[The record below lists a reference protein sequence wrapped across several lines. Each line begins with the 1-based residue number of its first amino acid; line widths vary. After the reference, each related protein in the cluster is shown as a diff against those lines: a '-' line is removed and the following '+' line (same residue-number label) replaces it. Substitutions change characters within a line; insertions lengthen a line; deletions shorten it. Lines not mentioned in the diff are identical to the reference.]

1 MPGFFIEERCPKT
14 FEGIPKRPKVLKTS
28 KIRDFVIK
36 GMECQFS
43 KNVGLGK
50 FLPNL
55 EIPEAFVVGLKVS
68 FSGYSLSW
76 RLEDFE
82 VSVSNFVSRVSQ
94 SLEFTPGISTN
105 YIHVKF
111 CFLTLILVRVT

>member
-1 MPGFFIEERCPKT
+1 
-14 FEGIPKRPKVLKTS
+14 
-28 KIRDFVIK
+28 
-36 GMECQFS
+36 MECQLS

-94 SLEFTPGISTN
+94 SLESGADPG
-105 YIHVKF
+105 
-111 CFLTLILVRVT
+111 FLLGGGAPLTDS

>member
-1 MPGFFIEERCPKT
+1 MPGFFIEERCPKA
-14 FEGIPKRPKVLKTS
+14 FEGIRKRSKVLKTS

-36 GMECQFS
+36 GIECQFS

-50 FLPNL
+50 FLLNL

-68 FSGYSLSW
+68 FSGYFVSW

-82 VSVSNFVSRVSQ
+82 VSVSNFESRVLQ
-94 SLEFTPGISTN
+94 SLLYTCKKPQ
-105 YIHVKF
+105 
-111 CFLTLILVRVT
+111 